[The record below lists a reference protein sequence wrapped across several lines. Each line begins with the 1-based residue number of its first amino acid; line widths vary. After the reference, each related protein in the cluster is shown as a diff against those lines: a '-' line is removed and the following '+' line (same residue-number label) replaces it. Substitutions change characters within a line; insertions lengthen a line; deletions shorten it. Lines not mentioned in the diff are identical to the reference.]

1 MMQSL
6 FLRHREIFWPS
17 IPDPSV
23 IFKPMMNENNDLLV
37 CYTVIENMDMG
48 LPALSTH
55 CSLFFRLQEGICTRP
70 SQNRSMLLKSDSYL
84 KTTVTS
90 IPPDKRN
97 SRQMCC
103 QKLSHLVCLLAGMRA
118 LTKRGFCLVWALSW
132 SGLEAV
138 HFLIFNLN
146 FFLLA
151 ETAAVCFKSSL
162 L

>member
-6 FLRHREIFWPS
+6 FLRHRELLWPS

-37 CYTVIENMDMG
+37 YYTVVENMDMG

-55 CSLFFRLQEGICTRP
+55 CSLFFRLQEGICTRQ
-70 SQNRSMLLKSDSYL
+70 SKNRSILLKSDSYL
-84 KTTVTS
+84 KTTLTS

-97 SRQMCC
+97 C
-103 QKLSHLVCLLAGMRA
+103 HLVCLLAGMRA
-118 LTKRGFCLVWALSW
+118 LMKRGFCLVWALSW

-151 ETAAVCFKSSL
+151 ETAAVRFKSSL